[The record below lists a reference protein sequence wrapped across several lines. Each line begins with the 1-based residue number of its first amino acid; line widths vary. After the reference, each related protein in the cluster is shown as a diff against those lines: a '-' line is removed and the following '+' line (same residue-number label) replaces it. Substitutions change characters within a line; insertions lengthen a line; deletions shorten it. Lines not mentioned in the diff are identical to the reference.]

1 MRRVTAVW
9 LLALAAFAT
18 PGLAQDLRG
27 QERAVT
33 RAEIDEKAEPGRS
46 TDEVRAALGRPLYAQ
61 CSGRIQIW
69 GYRTE
74 TGRMDL
80 MFVDGVL
87 KMTIIGGVGMS
98 GATKDAC

>member
-1 MRRVTAVW
+1 MRRV
-9 LLALAAFAT
+9 LILALLVAGLAASPAM
-18 PGLAQDLRG
+18 AQDLRG

-33 RAEIDEKAEPGRS
+33 RAEIEEKAEPGR
-46 TDEVRAALGRPLYAQ
+46 TLEEVRAALGRPVFIQ
-61 CSGRIQIW
+61 CGGRIQIW

-74 TGRMDL
+74 NGRIDL

-98 GATKDAC
+98 GARDSC

>member
-1 MRRVTAVW
+1 MRRVIAAW
-9 LLALAAFAT
+9 CLALVAFAT

-27 QERAVT
+27 QERDVT
-33 RAEIDEKAEPGRS
+33 RAELDEKAEPGR
-46 TDEVRAALGRPLYAQ
+46 TTEEVRAGLGRPLYAQ

-74 TGRMDL
+74 TGRIDL

-87 KMTIIGGVGMS
+87 KMTIIGGVGVS
-98 GATKDAC
+98 GTAKDAC